1 MIADH
6 KKKLIF
12 YDKKKIISA
21 DGRKRNRDRKDS

>member
-6 KKKLIF
+6 KKTLF
-12 YDKKKIISA
+12 HDFKKIISA

>member
-6 KKKLIF
+6 VTLF
-12 YDKKKIISA
+12 HDFKKIISA